1 VSAPRLR
8 IPAAERREQILDV
21 AAELFG
27 SNGFTATTTDQVAR
41 AAGISQPY
49 VIRVFGSKDELVRAT
64 VARAGDRV
72 MAAFRAVVEQA
83 GGVTGDDLAH
93 RLGEAYVDLIADRG
107 LLRVLMQA
115 FMAGADPAVGPTAR
129 HCFLQ
134 IAGFMRDAAGMS
146 SEQVVGFL
154 AHGMLLNT
162 LLGLD
167 LPASTATADPD
178 DAIGTWLVQCALGA
192 KADLLFRELG

>member
-1 VSAPRLR
+1 MSAPRTR

-21 AAELFG
+21 AADLFG

-72 MAAFRAVVEQA
+72 MAAFRAVVDEA
-83 GGVTGDDLAH
+83 DGISGDELAH

-115 FMAGADPAVGPTAR
+115 FLAGADPAVGPTAR
-129 HCFLQ
+129 HCFLK

-146 SEQVVGFL
+146 ADQVVGFL

-167 LPASTATADPD
+167 LPAATDSGTPD
-178 DAIGTWLVQCALGA
+178 DTLAAWLVQCALGH
-192 KADLLFRELG
+192 KADLLLRQSP